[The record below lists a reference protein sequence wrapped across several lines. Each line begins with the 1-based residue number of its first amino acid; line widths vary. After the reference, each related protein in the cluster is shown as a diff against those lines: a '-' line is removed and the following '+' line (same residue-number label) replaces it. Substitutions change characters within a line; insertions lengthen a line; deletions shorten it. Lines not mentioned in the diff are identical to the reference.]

1 MQIRLK
7 LKTTAKTVIL
17 LFITLFAMA
26 QNKSLKSIETNFE
39 DSNFKDRMTCLQK
52 IESNQLSNDDKALF
66 YYLYGQT
73 YYANNNGAVGLSYFM
88 KAKDIYKAQ
97 KNYDKVIEI
106 NLTIVEIKRL
116 TDYKYKDYKYLI
128 DEAIEYA
135 IKRNNIPLLCKTYK
149 EIGNNLFNS
158 DPSKAI
164 DYYQKAILENK
175 KVKDSFFE
183 ANVRA
188 NIGLVYIEKL
198 HDYKLARKYNAL
210 AFDYYQKHKLNFS
223 IACNYINQADVFLK
237 EKKYDSA
244 MILYQKADVLK
255 IKDNNTNTRIIL
267 YGLMADLYKEMKNY
281 KKALEYTDKQKVYQS
296 INDDNQQVKAIRDID
311 AKYQTKEHK
320 TQIAGLQNDMKKGGA
335 VILFLLALLILF
347 VLGYKNLN
355 KKKKIA
361 EQEKLIEIHKL
372 ENILQEHELH
382 EIDKILE
389 GQEKERIKIANDL
402 HDNLGSLLATVKLN
416 FNNLKQQQNKTIED
430 KDQLFDKTDSL
441 IEEAYQKVRTI
452 AHTKNAGVIAN
463 QGLLSAV
470 KNIAKKVSIPGKL
483 KVEVIPFGLEE
494 RIENSLEI
502 AIFRMIQEILT
513 NAIKHAEAS
522 EIIINLTQH
531 DDSLNIIVEDNGKGF
546 NPKTIDK
553 KEGMGITN
561 IEKKVEQMGGVF
573 SIDSFEKKGTSIIID
588 IPL

>member
-1 MQIRLK
+1 MNKHFK
-7 LKTTAKTVIL
+7 LKIIIKTVVF
-17 LFITLFAMA
+17 LFITVFAMA

-39 DSNFKDRMTCLQK
+39 DLNLKDRMTGLQK
-52 IESNQLSNDDKALF
+52 ITPNQLSNNDKALLN
-66 YYLYGQT
+66 YLYGQT
-73 YYANNNGAVGLSYFM
+73 YYENNNGAVALSYFM
-88 KAKDIYKAQ
+88 KAKDLYKAQ

-106 NLTIVEIKRL
+106 NLIIVEIKRL
-116 TDYKYKDYKYLI
+116 TDYKYEDYKYLI
-128 DEAIEYA
+128 DEAVDYA
-135 IKRNNIPLLCKTYK
+135 IKRKNIPLLCKTYK
-149 EIGNNLFNS
+149 EIGTNLFDSN
-158 DPSKAI
+158 PLKAI
-164 DYYQKAILENK
+164 EYNQKAILESK
-175 KVKDSFFE
+175 KIKDSLFE
-183 ANVRA
+183 ARTNS
-188 NIGLVYIEKL
+188 NIGLVYSEKL
-198 HDYKLARKYNAL
+198 YDYKLARKYNDL
-210 AFDYYQKHKLNFS
+210 AYNYFKKTNSNFYFS
-223 IACNYINQADVFLK
+223 ICCINKAAIFLK

-244 MILYQKADVLK
+244 MIMYQKADALK
-255 IKDNNTNTRIIL
+255 IKDNNTGTRIIL

-281 KKALEYTDKQKVYQS
+281 KKALQYTDKQKVYQS

-335 VILFLLALLILF
+335 VILFLLALLVLF

-355 KKKKIA
+355 KKKKII
-361 EQEKLIEIHKL
+361 EQEKQIEIHKL
-372 ENILQEHELH
+372 ENVLKEQELH

-389 GQEKERIKIANDL
+389 GQEKERVKIANDL

-416 FNNLKQQQNKTIED
+416 FNNLKQQQNNTIED
-430 KDQLFDKTDSL
+430 KYQLFEKTDSL

-494 RIENSLEI
+494 RLENSLEI

-513 NAIKHAEAS
+513 NAIKHAKAS

-546 NPKTIDK
+546 DPKTIDK
-553 KEGMGITN
+553 KEGMGLTN
-561 IEKKVEQMGGVF
+561 IEKKIEQMGGVF
-573 SIDSFEKKGTSIIID
+573 SIDSFEKRGTSIIID

>member
-1 MQIRLK
+1 MHIRLK
-7 LKTTAKTVIL
+7 LKTIIKTVIL
-17 LFITLFAMA
+17 LFITVFAMA

-73 YYANNNGAVGLSYFM
+73 YYANNNGAVALSYFM

-128 DEAIEYA
+128 DEAIDYA
-135 IKRNNIPLLCKTYK
+135 VKRNNIPLLCKTYK
-149 EIGNNLFNS
+149 EIGNNLFES

-335 VILFLLALLILF
+335 VIVFLLALLILF

-389 GQEKERIKIANDL
+389 GQEKERVKIANDL

-494 RIENSLEI
+494 RLENSLEI

-531 DDSLNIIVEDNGKGF
+531 DTSLNIIVEDNGKGF

-573 SIDSFEKKGTSIIID
+573 SIDSFEKRGTSIIID

>member
-1 MQIRLK
+1 MHIRLK
-7 LKTTAKTVIL
+7 LKTIAKTVIF
-17 LFITLFAMA
+17 LFITVFAMA

-73 YYANNNGAVGLSYFM
+73 YYANNNGAVALSYFM

-128 DEAIEYA
+128 DEAIDYA

-244 MILYQKADVLK
+244 MILYQKADALK

-452 AHTKNAGVIAN
+452 AHTKNAGVMAN

-494 RIENSLEI
+494 RLENSLEI

-513 NAIKHAEAS
+513 NAIKHAKAT
-522 EIIINLTQH
+522 EIVIHLTQH
-531 DDSLNIIVEDNGKGF
+531 DDSLNILIEDNGKGF

-553 KEGMGITN
+553 KEGMGLPN

-573 SIDSFEKKGTSIIID
+573 SIDSFEKRGTSIIID

>member
-335 VILFLLALLILF
+335 VIVFLLGLLILF
-347 VLGYKNLN
+347 ILGYKNLN

>member
-1 MQIRLK
+1 MHIRLK
-7 LKTTAKTVIL
+7 LKTIIKTVIL
-17 LFITLFAMA
+17 LFITVFAMA

-244 MILYQKADVLK
+244 MILYQKADALK

-531 DDSLNIIVEDNGKGF
+531 DTSLNIIVEDNGKGF

-573 SIDSFEKKGTSIIID
+573 SIDSFEKRGTSIIID